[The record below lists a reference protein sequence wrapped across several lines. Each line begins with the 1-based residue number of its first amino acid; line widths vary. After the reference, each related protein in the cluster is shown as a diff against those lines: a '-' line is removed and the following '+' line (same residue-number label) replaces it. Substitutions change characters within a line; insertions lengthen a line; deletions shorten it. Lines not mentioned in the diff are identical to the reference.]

1 SFKIENIDT
10 EKKAL
15 SMRFIDILLLT
26 LISTVICL
34 VLPKVLYTVLARKNK
49 PTASSPRVTRTQDI
63 HTEVVISF

>member
-1 SFKIENIDT
+1 
-10 EKKAL
+10 
-15 SMRFIDILLLT
+15 MRFIDILLLT